1 MLNCGLLPYSQ
12 HKPRATCF
20 DFPDYHVPFYKS
32 CFHAAGYSYLFKFYL
47 LAMDE
52 GIFVLCKSADVF
64 TIHDTKTVRII

>member
-1 MLNCGLLPYSQ
+1 
-12 HKPRATCF
+12 
-20 DFPDYHVPFYKS
+20 VPFYKS